1 MDQRDP
7 RRHQPVNTLER
18 ARERRDQGSATV
30 ATAITFP
37 VVGLLFLALV
47 QAVMVSV
54 ARDVAQSA
62 AEEGLRVARAR
73 HGTFAEGRTAAA
85 SFARAEPVLQTPA
98 VTISGTNTI
107 NVRVTGHAP
116 SLLPGVNITVSRTV
130 RGPRERFTTQTRGF
144 TNPGPA

>member
-1 MDQRDP
+1 MNAP
-7 RRHQPVNTLER
+7 APGRRHS
-18 ARERRDQGSATV
+18 DKGSATV

-54 ARDVAQSA
+54 ARDAAQAA

-73 HGTFAEGRTAAA
+73 QGTAAAGRAAAA
-85 SFARAEPVLQTPA
+85 SFARAEPVLQTPTVSVA
-98 VTISGTNTI
+98 GTNT
-107 NVRVTGHAP
+107 VTVQVAGQAP

-130 RGPRERFTTQTRGF
+130 RGPRERFTT
-144 TNPGPA
+144 PGPT

>member
-1 MDQRDP
+1 MTAPERG
-7 RRHQPVNTLER
+7 RRR
-18 ARERRDQGSATV
+18 SDKGSATV

-73 HGTFAEGRTAAA
+73 QGTFADGRAAAA
-85 SFARAEPVLQTPA
+85 SFARDEPVLQGPT
-98 VTISGTNTI
+98 VTVSGANTVV
-107 NVRVTGHAP
+107 VRVTGRAP
-116 SLLPGVNITVSRTV
+116 TLLPGVNITVSRTV
-130 RGPRERFTTQTRGF
+130 RGARERFTT
-144 TNPGPA
+144 PGSA